1 MKVLLID
8 NFDSFTYNVYHYIL
22 MCGVE
27 CHFMRNDE
35 PVIDELEKNDYSGIV
50 FSPGPMKPDNHPLMF
65 EILEKYHTSKP
76 IMGICLGHQAIGQF
90 FGANIIKAPK
100 PVHGKISRI
109 HHTGHN
115 MFNDIPEN
123 INVARYHSL
132 VVGGLEKTVL
142 NITSTT
148 EDGLPM
154 SFAHKG
160 LPLWGVQ
167 FHPEAIQ
174 TEYGLKMLKNWTS
187 IFS

>member
-8 NFDSFTYNVYHYIL
+8 NFDSFTYNVYHYIQ

-27 CHFMRNDE
+27 CHFMRNNE
-35 PVIDELEKNDYSGIV
+35 PVMKELENHDYSGIV

-65 EILEKYHTSKP
+65 EILEKYNTLKP
-76 IMGICLGHQAIGQF
+76 ILGICLGHQAIGQF
-90 FGANIIKAPK
+90 FGANIIKAAK

-109 HHTGHN
+109 HHTGHH
-115 MFNDIPEN
+115 MFTDIPEN
-123 INVARYHSL
+123 VFVARYHSL
-132 VVGGLEKTVL
+132 VVAELDKTAL
-142 NITSTT
+142 NVTSTT
-148 EDGLPM
+148 DEGLPM
-154 SFAHKG
+154 SFAHKE
-160 LPLWGVQ
+160 LPIWGVQ